1 MAACVER
8 VRQGDT
14 SAARLFIEQLYPL
27 VERIVR
33 AHRPR
38 RVEPED
44 VMQDVFMKVFA
55 KLDQYRGT
63 VPVEHWVARLT
74 VTTCLDHLRA
84 QRCRPELR
92 WADLTE
98 AEAHMLEE
106 MQSEKEQAPPGYA
119 LDAREVI
126 AKLLECLSAADRLV
140 ISLLD
145 LEQRTVAE
153 IHQLTGWSRA
163 AIKVRA
169 FRARHKLRRM
179 MEKLEGQ
186 RP

>member
-1 MAACVER
+1 MAACVDR
-8 VRQGDT
+8 ARQGDAA
-14 SAARLFIEQLYPL
+14 AARLLIERLYPL

-33 AHRPR
+33 AHQPR
-38 RVEPED
+38 RVELED
-44 VMQDVFMKVFA
+44 VLQDVFMKVFA
-55 KLDQYRGT
+55 RLDQYRGA

-74 VTTCLDHLRA
+74 LTTCLDHLRA
-84 QRCRPELR
+84 QRRRPELR

-98 AEAHMLEE
+98 TEARVLEE
-106 MQSEKEQAPPGYA
+106 TLSEKEQAPPGYA

-126 AKLLECLSAADRLV
+126 AKLLECLAAPDRLV

-153 IHQLTGWSRA
+153 IQQLTGWSRT

-169 FRARHKLRRM
+169 FRARRKLRRM
-179 MEKLEGQ
+179 MEKLEEH
-186 RP
+186 RL